1 MTGKPASATRDRL
14 LTMAPL
20 ERFSSGKKARVT
32 FNIPKRLTARCC
44 PNGVEIG
51 QIVVENDAGIVDENV
66 ERFNSLDSCLNLH
79 GVSHVQGLG
88 T

>member
-32 FNIPKRLTARCC
+32 LNIPKRLTARCC
-44 PNGVEIG
+44 PM
-51 QIVVENDAGIVDENV
+51 AS
-66 ERFNSLDSCLNLH
+66 RLLKLS
-79 GVSHVQGLG
+79 
-88 T
+88 